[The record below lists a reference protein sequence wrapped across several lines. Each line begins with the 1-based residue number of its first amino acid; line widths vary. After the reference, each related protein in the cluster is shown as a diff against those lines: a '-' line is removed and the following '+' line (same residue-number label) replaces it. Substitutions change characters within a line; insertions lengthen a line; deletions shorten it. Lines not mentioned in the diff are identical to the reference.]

1 MIPTPEATSLC
12 NDVRGP
18 GVKRMNS
25 TGFAEKPLSS
35 LTEADLQQL
44 VLIKAPE
51 GLMLEFK
58 RELDLSSNAQK
69 HEAAKDAS
77 ALANTVGGRILY
89 GVNETKLSDGSVVAG
104 RITPLSDGT
113 VAARLSDVL
122 NTTVHPRLRFDTHQI
137 PISSA
142 GAGHVLAL
150 EVYPASQL
158 DLHMVTGYGDNR
170 FYRRGP
176 SGVVPM
182 TEPEIREAYYR
193 ISESRGSLD
202 ARVRALTAQEL
213 VGKVLPPES
222 IMVIPLFSR
231 PGLIDPRQVGDLSA
245 RLTSVLAGSELQHIF
260 NRLELGF
267 DGYRLM
273 MGGGAVG
280 EPQMRLAVLKNGVT
294 HFARNISFVSTGTEW
309 YYVTSRAAYNILQT
323 LVIAS
328 EVLAMGHY
336 WGPVR
341 VLYEIRPPKP
351 WRVDAEM
358 FPGDNPIILPGTY
371 GGEVSEVNLQQTRG
385 AWDRVVVDLLDP
397 IAHAAGRE
405 TASVGGTDGLQVPAG
420 MKRDLAPLR
429 TVARITFGS

>member
-1 MIPTPEATSLC
+1 
-12 NDVRGP
+12 
-18 GVKRMNS
+18 
-25 TGFAEKPLSS
+25 
-35 LTEADLQQL
+35 
-44 VLIKAPE
+44 
-51 GLMLEFK
+51 
-58 RELDLSSNAQK
+58 
-69 HEAAKDAS
+69 
-77 ALANTVGGRILY
+77 
-89 GVNETKLSDGSVVAG
+89 
-104 RITPLSDGT
+104 
-113 VAARLSDVL
+113 
-122 NTTVHPRLRFDTHQI
+122 
-137 PISSA
+137 
-142 GAGHVLAL
+142 
-150 EVYPASQL
+150 
-158 DLHMVTGYGDNR
+158 
-170 FYRRGP
+170 
-176 SGVVPM
+176 
-182 TEPEIREAYYR
+182 
-193 ISESRGSLD
+193 
-202 ARVRALTAQEL
+202 
-213 VGKVLPPES
+213 
-222 IMVIPLFSR
+222 MVIPLFSR